1 MQAHRYRV
9 PARGDAGAI
18 RALTNALVIG
28 IHQGGHDRLALP
40 DHKGIHDLRK
50 RFGVEGRTRPTRDD
64 QRVPCTALGCVQTH
78 MAERQYLDEHF
89 DDVEIVHLKGNGKA
103 DDGEVRKRRLRLHA
117 HHRRLRALIAREFR
131 PIGQEEAL
139 ARGISAPVEEV
150 IDDVQT
156 EIRHPHKV
164 GVGIDERKA
173 RASSRRIAIAAALLC
188 KALLQTALQ
197 SMIQV
202 LPLSF

>member
-1 MQAHRYRV
+1 MTECKH
-9 PARGDAGAI
+9 
-18 RALTNALVIG
+18 
-28 IHQGGHDRLALP
+28 
-40 DHKGIHDLRK
+40 
-50 RFGVEGRTRPTRDD
+50 
-64 QRVPCTALGCVQTH
+64 
-78 MAERQYLDEHF
+78 LDNI
-89 DDVEIVHLKGNGKA
+89 EIIHLKGNGKA

-164 GVGIDERKA
+164 GIGIDERKA
-173 RASSRRIAIAAALLC
+173 CAPPHRIAIGTALFC
-188 KALLQTALQ
+188 KSLLQTAL
-197 SMIQV
+197 
-202 LPLSF
+202 

>member
-1 MQAHRYRV
+1 MQERIPIISR
-9 PARGDAGAI
+9 P
-18 RALTNALVIG
+18 NALVIG

-50 RFGVEGRTRPTRDD
+50 RFGIKGRTRTARND

-78 MAERQYLDEHF
+78 MAERQYLDEMK
-89 DDVEIVHLKGNGKA
+89 IVHFERNSKA

-164 GVGIDERKA
+164 GIGIDERKA
-173 RASSRRIAIAAALLC
+173 CAPPHRIAIGTALFC
-188 KALLQTALQ
+188 KPLLQTAL
-197 SMIQV
+197 
-202 LPLSF
+202 